1 MAKKEIT
8 ILQIGDYCESKV
20 QELVKEA
27 GVKLRNRV
35 VELSPVGEVNGGTF
49 KSNWQPPVYV
59 DKGLTARIVNNTQNY
74 GEAITYGEN
83 TPPSWGPPGSFKS
96 RFGLPQGWPTLLAGK
111 DVQNA
116 IPSMWNRIVSKP

>member
-1 MAKKEIT
+1 MAYR
-8 ILQIGDYCESKV
+8 QIQISQISGYCGEKV
-20 QELVKEA
+20 EELVKES
-27 GVKLRNRV
+27 GVKLRNRL

-59 DKGLTARIVNNTQNY
+59 DKGLTARVVNNTQNY
-74 GEAITYGEN
+74 AEVITYGIN
-83 TPPSWGPPGSFKS
+83 KPPSWRGQFRS
-96 RFGLPQGWPTLLAGK
+96 RFGLPEGWPTLLAGK

>member
-1 MAKKEIT
+1 MAKRQIQ
-8 ILQIGDYCESKV
+8 ILQIGDYCEGKV

-83 TPPSWGPPGSFKS
+83 MPPSWQRKFRS
-96 RFGLPQGWPTLLAGK
+96 RYGLPQGWPTLLAGK

>member
-8 ILQIGDYCESKV
+8 ILQIGDYCEGKV

-49 KSNWQPPVYV
+49 KSNWQQPVYV

-74 GEAITYGEN
+74 GEVITYGVN
-83 TPPSWGPPGSFKS
+83 KPPSWQSKFRS
-96 RFGLPQGWPTLLAGK
+96 RYGLPEGWPTLLAGK

-116 IPSMWNRIVSKP
+116 IPSMWNRIVNKP

>member
-1 MAKKEIT
+1 MAKRQIQ
-8 ILQIGDYCESKV
+8 ILQIGDYCEGKV

-27 GVKLRNRV
+27 GVNLRNRV

-59 DKGLTARIVNNTQNY
+59 DKGLTARITNNTQNY

-83 TPPSWGPPGSFKS
+83 MPPSWQGKFRS
-96 RFGLPQGWPTLLAGK
+96 RYGLPQGWPTLLAGK

>member
-1 MAKKEIT
+1 MAKRQIQ
-8 ILQIGDYCESKV
+8 ILQIGDYCEGKV

-83 TPPSWGPPGSFKS
+83 TPPSWRGQFKS
-96 RFGLPQGWPTLLAGK
+96 RYGLPKSWPTLLAGK

>member
-8 ILQIGDYCESKV
+8 ILQIGDYCEEKV
-20 QELVKEA
+20 KELVKEA
-27 GVKLRNRV
+27 GVKLRDRL

-59 DKGLTARIVNNTQNY
+59 DKGLTARITNNTQNY
-74 GEAITYGEN
+74 GEVITYGIN
-83 TPPSWGPPGSFKS
+83 KPPSWQNKFRS
-96 RFGLPQGWPTLLAGK
+96 RFGLPEGWPTLLAGK

-116 IPSMWNRIVSKP
+116 IPSMWSRIVSKP

>member
-1 MAKKEIT
+1 MAKRV
-8 ILQIGDYCESKV
+8 LQITQVGDYIEGKTE
-20 QELVKEA
+20 ELVREVA
-27 GVKLRNRV
+27 VEFRNRV

-59 DKGLTARIVNNTQNY
+59 DKGLTARIVNITQNY
-74 GEAITYGEN
+74 GEAITFGEN
-83 TPPSWGPPGSFKS
+83 MPPSWQNRFRS
-96 RFGLPQGWPTLLAGK
+96 RYGLPKGWPTLLAGK

>member
-1 MAKKEIT
+1 MAKRQIQ
-8 ILQIGDYCESKV
+8 ILQIGDYCEDKV
-20 QELVKEA
+20 QELVREA

-59 DKGLTARIVNNTQNY
+59 DNGLTARIVNNTQNY

-83 TPPSWGPPGSFKS
+83 MPPSWKGQFRS

>member
-1 MAKKEIT
+1 MAKRQIQ
-8 ILQIGDYCESKV
+8 ILQIGEYCEGKV
-20 QELVKEA
+20 QELVKES
-27 GVKLRNRV
+27 GVMLRDRL

-74 GEAITYGEN
+74 GEAITFGESL
-83 TPPSWGPPGSFKS
+83 PPSWQGRFRS
-96 RFGLPQGWPTLLAGK
+96 RYGLPKGWPTLLAGK
-111 DVQNA
+111 DVRNA